1 VEFDALRAAVVPG
14 AAVVGRWPGIVCVAE
29 CADRQVLRQLL
40 EVCASTAG
48 PEPGRALARRLTMWL
63 GGADAPGDGL
73 RFGTVAVAGGDG
85 RSAALRG
92 EQWAVFLYGPVGLV
106 VPDRQVAL
114 SGAQAVAWTDRLLP
128 RPDVPVVLAL
138 EGGPIPPG
146 VIDGVHDLRSGVVP
160 GAGAVLVP
168 GGGDAL
174 GADGAE
180 ETARYRPDDPLWVE
194 PADRERTRWS
204 GGSPEPALAAPPDGL
219 FHAGDGPGNG
229 VPGRNALED
238 LAPDVTPDGDGEPGT
253 GLAADRTRFGDR
265 GRAHLRPV
273 PSGSNGI
280 AHRGR
285 GSRRAPTFDLGRFGG
300 GPARRDTSG
309 AGVADNGD
317 RGPGAPPGGEA
328 GESGPPGGDQR
339 EPAADDGPTLHN
351 EVPARGGDETSGDL
365 GFAAPGIGV
374 NDTGVNGTGRNGSGL
389 NGSGLNGSG
398 LSGSGLNGSG
408 VRDAEAG
415 DAGIPGAGVNGTGR
429 NGLPG
434 LSALDAP
441 FGELPRDETPAQGSS
456 ALDGGLDDG
465 RLDAAGPDIAW
476 PDRAE
481 GHWFATRHAEPDTEI
496 ELGSVPPPDDR
507 RPRHGRQ
514 EAGPPAEPDDEDD
527 EAAAGTPRLGVRTV
541 PPAAL
546 PAAAPAPPPAPEPVP
561 EPPTTDPTPLRAEQI
576 LGAPAEPPRAPLEA
590 GAPAGVAVETPEGP
604 LDASQVHGHLCP
616 RGHLNDPRLSLCAFC
631 GSRLEETGGQL
642 VAGPRPALGLI
653 VFDDGTTYTVDAEYL
668 VGRMPEGDPR
678 VAAGALR
685 SLAVEDPSGAV
696 SRVHAEVRLAGWDVL
711 LTDVG
716 SRNGTFFSGP
726 ADPEW
731 TQLPSGQTH
740 RLVPGTRVRLGG
752 RSFLFESPSGA
763 R

>member
-1 VEFDALRAAVVPG
+1 MEFDALRAAVVPG
-14 AAVVGRWPGIVCVAE
+14 AAVVGRWPGVVCVAE

-40 EVCASTAG
+40 DVCASAAG

-63 GGADAPGDGL
+63 GGQDAPGDGL
-73 RFGTVAVAGGDG
+73 RFGTVAVTAGDS

-168 GGGDAL
+168 GGGGDGL
-174 GADGAE
+174 GADSAE
-180 ETARYRPDDPLWVE
+180 DTTRHRPDDPLWVE
-194 PADRERTRWS
+194 PGERERPRW
-204 GGSPEPALAAPPDGL
+204 GGASPEPALAVPTDGL

-229 VPGRNALED
+229 VPGRSALED
-238 LAPDVTPDGDGEPGT
+238 LAPDVSPDRGGDRDDPG
-253 GLAADRTRFGDR
+253 ADRTRLGDR

-285 GSRRAPTFDLGRFGG
+285 GPRRAPTIDLGRFGG
-300 GPARRDTSG
+300 GPARRDGGGQG
-309 AGVADNGD
+309 AADNTD
-317 RGPGAPPGGEA
+317 RG
-328 GESGPPGGDQR
+328 SGPPRGGEVNDSGPPRPEFR
-339 EPAADDGPTLHN
+339 EQAADDGPTLNN
-351 EVPARGGDETSGDL
+351 EIPSRGRDETSGSP
-365 GFAAPGIGV
+365 GVAAPGPAV
-374 NDTGVNGTGRNGSGL
+374 NDTGANDTGANGAGGNGAGANGTGRNGILDGL
-389 NGSGLNGSG
+389 SRFRELTRDQPRTNGSS
-398 LSGSGLNGSG
+398 
-408 VRDAEAG
+408 V
-415 DAGIPGAGVNGTGR
+415 
-429 NGLPG
+429 
-434 LSALDAP
+434 
-441 FGELPRDETPAQGSS
+441 
-456 ALDGGLDDG
+456 LDGGLNG
-465 RLDAAGPDIAW
+465 TGSHNGAGQNGAGQNGHQNGADLPGQDTIR

-481 GHWFATRHAEPDTEI
+481 GHWFSTHDVDRGTGT
-496 ELGSVPPPDDR
+496 ELGSVPQDAR

-514 EAGPPAEPDDEDD
+514 DGAVPADADEG
-527 EAAAGTPRLGVRTV
+527 EEGTAGTPRFGVHTI
-541 PPAAL
+541 PPAEAL
-546 PAAAPAPPPAPEPVP
+546 PAAIPAPSLEPEPVP
-561 EPPTTDPTPLRAEQI
+561 EQPATDPAPLRAERI
-576 LGAPAEPPRAPLEA
+576 LGGPPAEPPRAPLEA
-590 GAPAGVAVETPEGP
+590 GTPDGGIEPPEDP
-604 LDASQVHGHLCP
+604 LDDSAVRGHMCQ

-631 GSRLEETGGQL
+631 GAHVEETGGQL
-642 VAGPRPALGLI
+642 VAGARPALGLI

-678 VAAGALR
+678 VASGALR
-685 SLAVEDPSGAV
+685 SLSVEDPSGAV
-696 SRVHAEVRLAGWDVL
+696 SRVHAEVRVTGWDVL

-716 SRNGTFFSGP
+716 SRNGTFVSDPGE
-726 ADPEW
+726 PEW

-740 RLVPGTRVRLGG
+740 RLLPGTRVRLGG